1 MLKKISSLSI
11 AILAAVNALA
21 ADVWDGSVATA
32 FTAGKGTVAEPY
44 QISNG
49 AELAL
54 FAQKVSE
61 GDTALSAVLTDDI
74 YLNEGSENYASWGE
88 TPPANAW
95 PSPIGST
102 QHRFEGVFDGK
113 GHKVYGAYQVQELK
127 NSWNGLGFFGT
138 IGDSAVVKN
147 IGVENSYVSL
157 SGTIDGQTI
166 TTNPHVA
173 VFVGIDY
180 GAIFTNI
187 SVSGKVNVSATNASN
202 AAHFAENGC
211 FAGYVAKKF
220 TIVNVVANC
229 EVESAFEKT
238 STGTSTH
245 SLGGFI
251 GKTEGTGYI
260 ENVYSRSKVTNTSTS
275 SGTVHYIGGIVGHMA
290 KATDTLY
297 NAYYDISVIGIENA
311 PTAALGQS
319 VAFTKNV
326 ASKTSNKMKTE
337 DFANLLGPAFTY
349 TATANGGYP
358 QPVVFEGASAFDGGN
373 GTEASPYLIGSAKA
387 LRAVSGLVNGMNAE
401 YGDKHYKMT
410 ADVELNEDSETYKS
424 WETTPPEFS
433 WFQIGREYHRNV
445 AFNADC
451 GAAGVSACSNNIF
464 SGVFDGS
471 HHSIKGLFISD
482 TTNHSQ
488 GGLFYVVSD
497 ATIKNLGVVNSFVN
511 VKGRASGFVGIAS
524 KTKIDSCFNGAEI
537 RSISQDNG
545 GIAAAL
551 FGSEVSNSYN
561 TGNIK
566 VSFKN
571 ANAWSTGGVVGEMFW
586 ESKIVNCWNSGSIT
600 GVQTNVGGV
609 AGAAD
614 SSTLLNVY
622 NRGSVASDSVTGG
635 VVGLLRFSSTMKG
648 AYSTG
653 TVSSKVA
660 AKRGGVIGQMQE
672 RTSPKVR
679 NIVSDCYYNSQT
691 IGTSNAPTAA
701 IGTTA
706 GTVTNTSA
714 LPTATMTTGR
724 FAIML
729 GNAYKQDDAVN
740 DGYPTFLAEGETYG
754 VKDIFAGGDGSE
766 NNPFQIATAT
776 QLRNMEYLVNKK
788 NSEYGASHY
797 KLIADI
803 LLNDNTANY
812 TTWNTTAPA
821 NAWTPMGS
829 DTTVSFKGVF
839 DGGNY
844 SISGIYSNA
853 KFSGLFG
860 VVDAGAVVKNVTI
873 KESLLK
879 TTNRS
884 GMVGSVAGYSKSAT
898 IENVLNEG
906 NVFALYAASVGYDTL
921 SSVGGI
927 VGRMNGGLL
936 KDVSNKGSVEGKGT
950 ALKSKVSKTLSNS
963 AGISVGGIA
972 GVNDLGSIENASN
985 YGSVNGKCVSMDTV
999 WSKVAVGGITGGLN
1013 SATLK
1018 NVQNYGTLS
1027 VHGADSAKAAQS
1039 WPRMGGIVG
1048 AVTSTKG
1055 ESFIGNCLNTG
1066 SMTGLVSSAY
1076 TAGVAVGVG
1085 GIVGR
1090 SNGGANNVVIQKC
1103 KNEGDISATSKYAK
1117 TGTYAGGIVGLVEN
1131 TLVIENSYATGKLN
1145 LQATETSNPKTAS
1158 VYAGGISS
1166 NLTAKSVI
1174 KGCYFY
1180 GSISS
1185 TISATTKDE
1194 RIGGI
1199 VGNNAGSI
1207 VGSYFDKTV
1216 AGFTNVTGTN
1226 TGTLTK
1232 ALALTTEEMK
1242 TNEFAWKLNT
1252 FGGDSTNTGAFTRY
1266 NDYPEFGDSTYLP
1279 IYRVVFDDA
1288 VDINNIYTSYSG
1300 YVKAPVDPEPA
1311 PGEMFVGWTDGD
1323 KYMLQSRQVI
1333 DHDMTLYA
1341 LFTLVTEPIYFITF
1355 VDGSDAYVKA
1365 TETTGKLKTL
1375 PVAKNIPMGYHFDGW
1390 YDNETDAPITTETV
1404 FTGTATAVAKFSA
1417 NLYKITFLDF
1427 DGTEISSIDEPYGQM
1442 PTIPAD
1448 PRRAATGEY
1457 TYVFAG
1463 WDHEVTL
1470 VSGDASY
1477 VAVYDSTAVVASSS
1491 SEESS
1496 SSIVPPSSSSEES
1509 SSSIVPPS
1517 SSSEESSSSV
1527 VPPSSSSSVKS
1538 SSSSAKSSSSSVKSS
1553 SSSVKSSSSSVKSSS
1568 SSAKSSSSSVK
1579 SSSSS
1584 VKSSSSSVKSSS
1596 SGAKSSSSTA
1606 KSSSSKEAL
1615 PTLAQVPQFSI
1626 ETVGRTL
1633 QIAGAQVGKAYTLL
1647 DLQGH
1652 VLKRGVV
1659 DSGNFN
1665 LGVPSAGTYL
1675 VSIGSQ
1681 ARAITVK

>member
-1 MLKKISSLSI
+1 MLKKISPLSI
-11 AILAAVNALA
+11 AILAAANALA
-21 ADVWDGSVATA
+21 ANVWDGSVATT
-32 FTAGKGTVAEPY
+32 FSVGKGTVAEPY

-49 AELAL
+49 AELAH
-54 FAQKVSE
+54 FAEKVTD
-61 GDTALSAVLTDDI
+61 GDTTLNAVLTDDI

-88 TPPANAW
+88 TPPANTW
-95 PSPIGST
+95 KTPIGSKV
-102 QHRFEGVFDGK
+102 HRFQGSFDGK
-113 GHKVYGAYQVQELK
+113 GHKIYGAYQTKELIDT
-127 NSWNGLGFFGT
+127 WNGFGFFGVV
-138 IGDSAVVKN
+138 GDSAKIKN
-147 IGVENSYVSL
+147 LGVENSYVSMT
-157 SGTIDGQTI
+157 GTVDGKTV
-166 TTNPHVA
+166 TVNPHVG
-173 VFVGIDY
+173 VMLGWVSG
-180 GAIFTNI
+180 GHFTNI
-187 SVSGKVNVSATNASN
+187 SASGKVKVDAAFTATSGTY
-202 AAHFAENGC
+202 FSENGC
-211 FAGYVAKKF
+211 IAGFVSRK
-220 TIVNVVANC
+220 TVIVNAIANC
-229 EVESAFEKT
+229 QIESSVEKT
-238 STGTSTH
+238 STLTVHH
-245 SLGGFI
+245 SIGGFI
-251 GKTEGTGYI
+251 GKLGGNTYI
-260 ENVYSRSKVTNTSTS
+260 ENVYAKSSVKNTSAAAST
-275 SGTVHYIGGIVGHMA
+275 GEYFGGVIGHIDNT
-290 KATDTLY
+290 TDTVY
-297 NAYYDISVIGIENA
+297 NAYYDISVMGSENA

-319 VAFTKNV
+319 VAVTKNV
-326 ASKTSNKMKTE
+326 ASRTSAKMKNE
-337 DFANLLGPAFTY
+337 EFSNLLGPAFTY
-349 TATANGGYP
+349 TASQNNGYP
-358 QPVVFEGASAFDGGN
+358 QLVVFEGAAAFDGGN
-373 GTEASPYLIGSAKA
+373 GTESSPYLIGSAKA

-401 YGDKHYKMT
+401 YADKHYKMT
-410 ADVELNEDSETYKS
+410 ADVELNEDPETYKS
-424 WETTPPEFS
+424 WETTPPDFS
-433 WFQIGREYHRNV
+433 WFQIGRDIHPKDTI
-445 AFNADC
+445 NADC
-451 GAAGVSACSNNIF
+451 NPGSCGSTWF
-464 SGVFDGS
+464 RGVFDGAG
-471 HHSIKGLFISD
+471 HSVKGLYLSD
-482 TTNHSQ
+482 TTNGSQ
-488 GGLFYVVSD
+488 GGLFNKITYAVV
-497 ATIKNLGVVNSFVN
+497 KNVGVEKSFIS
-511 VKGRASGFVGIAS
+511 VKGRAGGIAGVVS
-524 KTKIDSCFNGAEI
+524 RAVVDSCYNKSEI
-537 RSISQDNG
+537 RSMSQDNG
-545 GIAAAL
+545 GLVGVAFYNSTI
-551 FGSEVSNSYN
+551 SNSYN
-561 TGNIK
+561 MGNLITTTYK
-566 VSFKN
+566 R
-571 ANAWSTGGVVGEMFW
+571 STGSNAGIVGEIFQ
-586 ESKIVNCWNSGSIT
+586 ESVVRNCWNSGDIKASV
-600 GVQTNVGGV
+600 GVGGII
-609 AGAAD
+609 GLND
-614 SSTLLNVY
+614 SSTVENVY
-622 NRGSVASDSVTGG
+622 NRGTLTVDSIAAGVCYYLRYSATLKNAYHAGKIVQKKNATRSGG
-635 VVGLLRFSSTMKG
+635 VVGLM
-648 AYSTG
+648 A
-653 TVSSKVA
+653 
-660 AKRGGVIGQMQE
+660 E

-679 NIVSDCYYNSQT
+679 NVVSDSYFNSQT
-691 IGTSNAPTAA
+691 MGTSNPPTAA

-706 GTVTNTSA
+706 GTVKNTSA

-754 VKDIFAGGDGSE
+754 VKDIFAGGDGTE
-766 NNPFQIATAT
+766 DNPFQIATAT

-803 LLNDNTANY
+803 SLNENTANY

-821 NAWTPMGS
+821 NTWTPMGS

-898 IENVLNEG
+898 IENVSNEG

-1076 TAGVAVGVG
+1076 TSGVAIGVG

-1103 KNEGDISATSKYAK
+1103 KNEGDISTTSKYAK

-1216 AGFTNVTGTN
+1216 AGFTNVTGTS

-1288 VDINNIYTSYSG
+1288 VDIYNIYTSYSG
-1300 YVKAPVDPEPA
+1300 YVKAPADPEPA

-1323 KYMLQSRQVI
+1323 KYMLQNRQVI

-1341 LFTLVTEPIYFITF
+1341 LFTLVTEPIYSITF
-1355 VDGSDAYVKA
+1355 VDGNDVYVKA
-1365 TETTGKLKTL
+1365 TETTGMLKTL

-1390 YDNETDAPITTETV
+1390 YDNETNKQITTETI
-1404 FTGTATAVAKFSA
+1404 FTGTATVVSRFAA
-1417 NLYKITFLDF
+1417 NLYRITFFDF
-1427 DGTEISSIDEPYGQM
+1427 DGMEISNREEAYGQM

-1477 VAVYDSTAVVASSS
+1477 VAVYDSIAVV
-1491 SEESS
+1491 
-1496 SSIVPPSSSSEES
+1496 V
-1509 SSSIVPPS
+1509 S

-1527 VPPSSSSSVKS
+1527 VPPSSSSSV
-1538 SSSSAKSSSSSVKSS
+1538 KSSSSSVKSS

-1568 SSAKSSSSSVK
+1568 SSVK

-1596 SGAKSSSSTA
+1596 SGAKSSSSSVKSSSSSAKSSSSTA

>member
-1 MLKKISSLSI
+1 MLTKASALSI
-11 AILAAVNALA
+11 AIFAAVNALA
-21 ADVWDGSVATA
+21 ANVWDGSVATA

-54 FAQKVSE
+54 FAQKVSG
-61 GDTALSAVLTDDI
+61 GDTTLSAVLTDDI
-74 YLNEGSENYASWGE
+74 YLNEGSENYKTWDVQAPQNTW
-88 TPPANAW
+88 T
-95 PSPIGST
+95 PIGRYNHKYNGS
-102 QHRFEGVFDGK
+102 FDGK
-113 GHKVYGAYQVQELK
+113 GHKVYGVFIDIDGLADGYQGV
-127 NSWNGLGFFGT
+127 GFFGT
-138 IGDSAVVKN
+138 IGDSAKVKN
-147 IGVENSYVSL
+147 LGVMQSFVSVKH
-157 SGTIDGQTI
+157 SINASSNI
-166 TTNPHVA
+166 NPHV
-173 VFVGIDY
+173 GILAGLVY
-180 GAIFTNI
+180 GSYMNNI
-187 SVSGKVNVSATNASN
+187 MAQGVVKADVSNETTALHYSEIGCVSGYAGKS
-202 AAHFAENGC
+202 FALVG
-211 FAGYVAKKF
+211 AVADCQ
-220 TIVNVVANC
+220 I
-229 EVESAFEKT
+229 ESAFEKK
-238 STGTSTH
+238 STGESAH
-245 SLGGFI
+245 SVGGFVGKI
-251 GKTEGTGYI
+251 GGTTFVKD
-260 ENVYSRSKVTNTSTS
+260 VYSISSVKNTSTLANTS
-275 SGTVHYIGGIVGHMA
+275 EYSGGIVGHHA
-290 KATDTLY
+290 NATDTLY
-297 NAYYDISVIGIENA
+297 NAYYNINTIGTENV
-311 PTAALGQS
+311 PLNALGIS
-319 VAFTKNV
+319 NGKTSNV
-326 ASKTSNKMKTE
+326 ASKTSSKMKTE

-358 QPVVFEGASAFDGGN
+358 QPVVFEGAAAFDGGN
-373 GTEASPYLIGSAKA
+373 GTEESPYLIGSAKA

-451 GAAGVSACSNNIF
+451 GVAGVSACSNNIF

-488 GGLFYVVSD
+488 GGLFYVVSN

-788 NSEYGASHY
+788 NKEYGASHY

-803 LLNDNTANY
+803 SLNENTENYAN
-812 TTWNTTAPA
+812 WATAAPT

-829 DTTVSFKGVF
+829 DTTLSFKGVF
-839 DGGNY
+839 DGDNH
-844 SISGIYSNA
+844 SISGMYTNA

-860 VVDAGAVVKNVTI
+860 AIGAEAVVKNLTI
-873 KESLLK
+873 KESFVK
-879 TTNRS
+879 TTS
-884 GMVGSVAGYSKSAT
+884 AGGMVGMLAGYNKGR
-898 IENVLNEG
+898 IHNVHNEG
-906 NVFALYAASVGYDTL
+906 NVSANMTTASSYVLGGGLIGFNNEGIIDSCSNAGSIDILGNSKGNRVSTGGVIGKDLRGNLNALSNSGAVSGRSQSNNSVVGKAFTGGIVGYSAYTLITNAKNTGKVYSRANDSGVKAQAWVRIGGILGTDSL
-921 SSVGGI
+921 SSTIKWCVNTGDIEGVVSSLFDTDHSVVNGGGIVGDQLEGKSYIGYCRNEGNITANASYANARSEIGGILGYNRGDVTIEYCYTKGILSATSSATSNPKSVMNQVGGI
-927 VGRMNGGLL
+927 V
-936 KDVSNKGSVEGKGT
+936 
-950 ALKSKVSKTLSNS
+950 
-963 AGISVGGIA
+963 
-972 GVNDLGSIENASN
+972 
-985 YGSVNGKCVSMDTV
+985 
-999 WSKVAVGGITGGLN
+999 
-1013 SATLK
+1013 
-1018 NVQNYGTLS
+1018 
-1027 VHGADSAKAAQS
+1027 
-1039 WPRMGGIVG
+1039 
-1048 AVTSTKG
+1048 
-1055 ESFIGNCLNTG
+1055 
-1066 SMTGLVSSAY
+1066 
-1076 TAGVAVGVG
+1076 
-1085 GIVGR
+1085 
-1090 SNGGANNVVIQKC
+1090 ANLR
-1103 KNEGDISATSKYAK
+1103 ATSIVKGCFSYMNIKSSLTGTTK
-1117 TGTYAGGIVGLVEN
+1117 TGYVA
-1131 TLVIENSYATGKLN
+1131 
-1145 LQATETSNPKTAS
+1145 
-1158 VYAGGISS
+1158 
-1166 NLTAKSVI
+1166 
-1174 KGCYFY
+1174 
-1180 GSISS
+1180 
-1185 TISATTKDE
+1185 
-1194 RIGGI
+1194 GI
-1199 VGNNAGSI
+1199 VGNNAGPI

-1216 AGFTNVTGTN
+1216 AGISTVAGNN

-1232 ALALTTEEMK
+1232 ALALATEEMQ

-1252 FGGDSTNTGAFTRY
+1252 LGGDSTNTGAFTRY
-1266 NDYPEFGDSTYLP
+1266 NSYPEFSDATHLP

-1288 VDINNIYTSYSG
+1288 VDIYNIYTSYSG
-1300 YVKAPVDPEPA
+1300 YVKAPADPEPA

-1341 LFTLVTEPIYFITF
+1341 LFTLVTEPIYSITF
-1355 VDGSDAYVKA
+1355 IDGSDVYVKA

-1375 PVAKNIPMGYHFDGW
+1375 PVAKNIPMGYHFEGW
-1390 YDNETDAPITTETV
+1390 FDNETDALVTTETV
-1404 FTGTATAVAKFSA
+1404 FTGVATAVARFSA
-1417 NLYKITFLDF
+1417 NLYKITFFDF
-1427 DGTEISSIDEPYGQM
+1427 DGTEISSREEPYGQM
-1442 PTIPAD
+1442 PKIPAAPHRD
-1448 PRRAATGEY
+1448 ATSEF
-1457 TYVFAG
+1457 TYEFAG
-1463 WDHEVTL
+1463 WDRDVTL
-1470 VSGDASY
+1470 VAGEASY
-1477 VAVYDSTAVVASSS
+1477 VAVYDSSAVVVSSSSIVPPSSSSTVPSSSSEEVSSSSVAPSSSSEVASSS

-1496 SSIVPPSSSSEES
+1496 SSVKPQ
-1509 SSSIVPPS
+1509 
-1517 SSSEESSSSV
+1517 
-1527 VPPSSSSSVKS
+1527 SSSSSVKS

-1553 SSSVKSSSSSVKSSS
+1553 SSSVKSSSSSAKSSS
-1568 SSAKSSSSSVK
+1568 SSAKSSSSKAK

-1584 VKSSSSSVKSSS
+1584 KDNSAIVAVRQAPTFSV
-1596 SGAKSSSSTA
+1596 AVA
-1606 KSSSSKEAL
+1606 
-1615 PTLAQVPQFSI
+1615 
-1626 ETVGRTL
+1626 GRNI

-1647 DLQGH
+1647 DLQGC
-1652 VLKRGVV
+1652 VLKNGTV

-1665 LGVPSAGTYL
+1665 LNVPGAGTYL
-1675 VSIGSQ
+1675 VRIGSQ
-1681 ARAITVK
+1681 ARAVTIK